1 MYDVIEG
8 EELNT
13 TFGLNVKGI
22 TTLSSAIIDGIIA
35 VGPNGTASKF
45 DNVLTYKSV
54 ISFLS
59 AGFSDFEDFG
69 QLFIRNA
76 AEVLLRTIDD
86 DITLEYEDRIQI
98 NYYARLPLPPSSFF
112 EGTGEYMR
120 NAAIINIIDNDREC
134 IHDE

>member
-45 DNVLTYKSV
+45 DNVLTYKIV

-59 AGFSDFEDFG
+59 AGFSDFEFFG

-76 AEVLLRTIDD
+76 AEVFLRTIDD
-86 DITLEYEDRIQI
+86 DITLEYEDRIQLKY
-98 NYYARLPLPPSSFF
+98 NARLPLPSFF
-112 EGTGEYMR
+112 EATGEYMR
-120 NAAIINIIDNDREC
+120 DAVIINIIDNDREC